1 MKIERGVEIIA
12 HKQVTLKSN
21 IKFIIKGEDLVELN
35 QVIKDE
41 DLTLDEVADGFSQIF
56 INTLE
61 DELFGDYVNLT
72 IEVDTKVIDVGGGGD
87 ESGVV

>member
-1 MKIERGVEIIA
+1 MRIERGVGIIA

-21 IKFIIKGEDLVELN
+21 IKFVIKGEDLVELN

-87 ESGVV
+87 ESGDV